1 MHYKYNLLLLC
12 LDCSEIKIHKMQTR
26 PIDQDIKRAV
36 RTKKMIRALW
46 TINFCGVALV
56 MLIGVMIYHG
66 YIGYM
71 PPVEGLLNP
80 EDRFASRLFTSDGV
94 EMGRF
99 YQSRNNRVYA
109 DYSEIS
115 PNVINALIATEDERF
130 MQHSGIDI
138 MALSRVLFKTILLR
152 QKNAGGGSTITQQ
165 LAKQLYSPESD
176 GLMDRFIQKPVEW
189 AIAVKL
195 ERYYTKEEIIKMYLN
210 QFDFLNN
217 AVGIKTA
224 AHVYFN
230 TTPDSLK
237 IEQAAMLVGMA
248 KNPSLYNPVRADRKD
263 AAVGRRNVVLQQM
276 LKADLIT
283 EAECDSLCALPLD
296 VKFTKVD
303 HKDGIAPYFRE
314 AVRLMMQAKEPRR
327 GDYPDWDQQRFVD
340 DSIQWATN
348 PLYGWVEKNPKPDGT
363 KYNIY
368 TDGLRIYTSI
378 DSRMQKYAEEAV
390 IDHLKNTLQP
400 QFDREKGS
408 RGPYTTNSAELGQLT
423 PRKLIDRAIRQSE
436 RYRVLKNA
444 GMSDAEIM
452 EEFDKP
458 VDMTVFSYD
467 GGQVQKTMSPRDSVV
482 YQKMFL
488 RAGFMSM
495 DPLTGQVKAYVG
507 GPNFHFF
514 QYDMAGVGRRQIGS
528 TVKPFLYTYAFE
540 EGFTPC
546 DMFLNAQP
554 SITLPTGEVWA
565 PRNTG
570 HARIGEMVDLY
581 WALTNSNNWISARL
595 MSELSPSTLA
605 RTMHTFGIT
614 NHLDPVV
621 SLCLGPCDVSVRE
634 MVTAYTAF
642 SNKGLRV
649 DPIYVTKIT
658 DNNGNV
664 ISEFTPQYTEVMS
677 QEAYFKMVNIL
688 QNVINSGTG
697 SRLRRAPYNITA
709 VMGGK
714 TGTTNYNADGWFMGF
729 TPNLVSGVWVGGDE
743 RYIHFNRM
751 AQGQGAAMALP
762 IYGLYMKKVYADK
775 SLPYSQTL
783 QFPEPPAGF
792 SPCYKESYGDAPA
805 AETPVEAIDNAFE

>member
-1 MHYKYNLLLLC
+1 MFGLLRN
-12 LDCSEIKIHKMQTR
+12 KIHKMQTR
-26 PIDQDIKRAV
+26 PIDQDIKRAA

-400 QFDREKGS
+400 QFEREKGS

-805 AETPVEAIDNAFE
+805 SETPVEAIDNAFE

>member
-1 MHYKYNLLLLC
+1 
-12 LDCSEIKIHKMQTR
+12 
-26 PIDQDIKRAV
+26 
-36 RTKKMIRALW
+36 
-46 TINFCGVALV
+46 
-56 MLIGVMIYHG
+56 MIYHG

-283 EAECDSLCALPLD
+283 EAECDSLCALPLE

-467 GGQVQKTMSPRDSVV
+467 GVQVQKTMSPRDSVV

>member
-1 MHYKYNLLLLC
+1 
-12 LDCSEIKIHKMQTR
+12 
-26 PIDQDIKRAV
+26 
-36 RTKKMIRALW
+36 
-46 TINFCGVALV
+46 

-751 AQGQGAAMALP
+751 VQGQGAAMALP

>member
-1 MHYKYNLLLLC
+1 
-12 LDCSEIKIHKMQTR
+12 
-26 PIDQDIKRAV
+26 
-36 RTKKMIRALW
+36 
-46 TINFCGVALV
+46 
-56 MLIGVMIYHG
+56 
-66 YIGYM
+66 M

-165 LAKQLYSPESD
+165 IAKQLYSPESD

-283 EAECDSLCALPLD
+283 EAECDSLCALPLE

>member
-1 MHYKYNLLLLC
+1 
-12 LDCSEIKIHKMQTR
+12 MQTR
-26 PIDQDIKRAV
+26 PIDQDIKRAA

-348 PLYGWVEKNPKPDGT
+348 PLYGWVEKNLKPDGT

>member
-1 MHYKYNLLLLC
+1 
-12 LDCSEIKIHKMQTR
+12 MQTR
-26 PIDQDIKRAV
+26 PIDQDIKRAA

-71 PPVEGLLNP
+71 PPVEELLNP
-80 EDRFASRLFTSDGV
+80 EYRFASRLFTSDGV

-195 ERYYTKEEIIKMYLN
+195 ERYYTKEEIIKIYLN

>member
-1 MHYKYNLLLLC
+1 
-12 LDCSEIKIHKMQTR
+12 
-26 PIDQDIKRAV
+26 
-36 RTKKMIRALW
+36 
-46 TINFCGVALV
+46 

-805 AETPVEAIDNAFE
+805 AETPVEAIDNAFEPAGDLRGSGPSGGGH

>member
-1 MHYKYNLLLLC
+1 
-12 LDCSEIKIHKMQTR
+12 
-26 PIDQDIKRAV
+26 
-36 RTKKMIRALW
+36 
-46 TINFCGVALV
+46 

-248 KNPSLYNPVRADRKD
+248 KNPSLYNPARADRKD

-283 EAECDSLCALPLD
+283 EAECDSLCALPLE

-467 GGQVQKTMSPRDSVV
+467 GGQVQKTMSPRNSVV

>member
-1 MHYKYNLLLLC
+1 MFGLLRN
-12 LDCSEIKIHKMQTR
+12 KIHKMQTR
-26 PIDQDIKRAV
+26 PIDQDIKRAA
-36 RTKKMIRALW
+36 RAKKMIRALW

>member
-1 MHYKYNLLLLC
+1 
-12 LDCSEIKIHKMQTR
+12 
-26 PIDQDIKRAV
+26 
-36 RTKKMIRALW
+36 
-46 TINFCGVALV
+46 

-565 PRNTG
+565 PRDTG

>member
-1 MHYKYNLLLLC
+1 
-12 LDCSEIKIHKMQTR
+12 
-26 PIDQDIKRAV
+26 
-36 RTKKMIRALW
+36 
-46 TINFCGVALV
+46 
-56 MLIGVMIYHG
+56 
-66 YIGYM
+66 M

-224 AHVYFN
+224 AHVYFT

>member
-1 MHYKYNLLLLC
+1 MFGLLRN
-12 LDCSEIKIHKMQTR
+12 KIHKMQTR
-26 PIDQDIKRAV
+26 PIDQDIKRAA

-248 KNPSLYNPVRADRKD
+248 KNPSLYNPARADRKD

-283 EAECDSLCALPLD
+283 EAECDSLCAIPLE

-444 GMSDAEIM
+444 GMSDVEIM

-697 SRLRRAPYNITA
+697 SRLHRAPYNITA

>member
-1 MHYKYNLLLLC
+1 
-12 LDCSEIKIHKMQTR
+12 
-26 PIDQDIKRAV
+26 
-36 RTKKMIRALW
+36 
-46 TINFCGVALV
+46 

-423 PRKLIDRAIRQSE
+423 SRKLIDRAIRQSE

>member
-1 MHYKYNLLLLC
+1 MFGLLRN
-12 LDCSEIKIHKMQTR
+12 KIHKMQTR
-26 PIDQDIKRAV
+26 PIDQDIKRAA

-80 EDRFASRLFTSDGV
+80 EYRFASRLFTSDGV

-109 DYSEIS
+109 DYSKIS

-283 EAECDSLCALPLD
+283 EAECDSLCALPLE

-340 DSIQWATN
+340 DSIQWAIN

>member
-1 MHYKYNLLLLC
+1 
-12 LDCSEIKIHKMQTR
+12 
-26 PIDQDIKRAV
+26 
-36 RTKKMIRALW
+36 
-46 TINFCGVALV
+46 
-56 MLIGVMIYHG
+56 
-66 YIGYM
+66 M

-283 EAECDSLCALPLD
+283 EAECDSLCTLPLD

>member
-1 MHYKYNLLLLC
+1 
-12 LDCSEIKIHKMQTR
+12 MQTR
-26 PIDQDIKRAV
+26 PIDQDIKRAA

-248 KNPSLYNPVRADRKD
+248 KNPSLYNPVRSDRKD

>member
-1 MHYKYNLLLLC
+1 
-12 LDCSEIKIHKMQTR
+12 
-26 PIDQDIKRAV
+26 
-36 RTKKMIRALW
+36 
-46 TINFCGVALV
+46 
-56 MLIGVMIYHG
+56 
-66 YIGYM
+66 M

-296 VKFTKVD
+296 VKFTKGD
-303 HKDGIAPYFRE
+303 HKGGIAPYFRE

-514 QYDMAGVGRRQIGS
+514 HYDMAGVGRRQIGS

-570 HARIGEMVDLY
+570 HARIGEMVGLY

-614 NHLDPVV
+614 SHRDPVV

-743 RYIHFNRM
+743 RDIHFNRM

>member
-1 MHYKYNLLLLC
+1 
-12 LDCSEIKIHKMQTR
+12 
-26 PIDQDIKRAV
+26 
-36 RTKKMIRALW
+36 
-46 TINFCGVALV
+46 

-283 EAECDSLCALPLD
+283 EAECDSLCALPLE

-378 DSRMQKYAEEAV
+378 DLRMQKYAEEAV

-775 SLPYSQTL
+775 SLPYSQTS

>member
-1 MHYKYNLLLLC
+1 MFGLLRN
-12 LDCSEIKIHKMQTR
+12 KIHKMQTR
-26 PIDQDIKRAV
+26 PIDQDIKRAA

-296 VKFTKVD
+296 VKFTKVG

>member
-1 MHYKYNLLLLC
+1 
-12 LDCSEIKIHKMQTR
+12 MQTR
-26 PIDQDIKRAV
+26 PIDQDIKRAA

-283 EAECDSLCALPLD
+283 EAECDSLCALPLE
-296 VKFTKVD
+296 VQFTKVD

-805 AETPVEAIDNAFE
+805 DETPVEAIDNAFE

>member
-1 MHYKYNLLLLC
+1 
-12 LDCSEIKIHKMQTR
+12 
-26 PIDQDIKRAV
+26 
-36 RTKKMIRALW
+36 
-46 TINFCGVALV
+46 
-56 MLIGVMIYHG
+56 
-66 YIGYM
+66 M

-378 DSRMQKYAEEAV
+378 DSRMQKYAEESV

>member
-1 MHYKYNLLLLC
+1 MFGLLRN
-12 LDCSEIKIHKMQTR
+12 KIHKMQTR
-26 PIDQDIKRAV
+26 PIDQDIKRAA

-368 TDGLRIYTSI
+368 TDGLSIYTSI

>member
-1 MHYKYNLLLLC
+1 
-12 LDCSEIKIHKMQTR
+12 
-26 PIDQDIKRAV
+26 
-36 RTKKMIRALW
+36 
-46 TINFCGVALV
+46 
-56 MLIGVMIYHG
+56 
-66 YIGYM
+66 M

-94 EMGRF
+94 EMGRL

-283 EAECDSLCALPLD
+283 EAECDSLCALPLE

>member
-1 MHYKYNLLLLC
+1 
-12 LDCSEIKIHKMQTR
+12 
-26 PIDQDIKRAV
+26 
-36 RTKKMIRALW
+36 
-46 TINFCGVALV
+46 
-56 MLIGVMIYHG
+56 
-66 YIGYM
+66 M

-152 QKNAGGGSTITQQ
+152 QKTAGGGSTITQQ

-283 EAECDSLCALPLD
+283 EAECDSLCALPLE

-783 QFPEPPAGF
+783 QFPEPPVGF

>member
-1 MHYKYNLLLLC
+1 MFGLLRN
-12 LDCSEIKIHKMQTR
+12 KIHKMQTR
-26 PIDQDIKRAV
+26 PIDQDIKRAA

-340 DSIQWATN
+340 DSIQWTTN

-400 QFDREKGS
+400 QFEREKGS

>member
-1 MHYKYNLLLLC
+1 
-12 LDCSEIKIHKMQTR
+12 
-26 PIDQDIKRAV
+26 
-36 RTKKMIRALW
+36 
-46 TINFCGVALV
+46 
-56 MLIGVMIYHG
+56 
-66 YIGYM
+66 M

-248 KNPSLYNPVRADRKD
+248 KNPSLYNPARADRKD

-283 EAECDSLCALPLD
+283 EAECDSLCALPLE

-783 QFPEPPAGF
+783 QFPKPPAGF

>member
-1 MHYKYNLLLLC
+1 
-12 LDCSEIKIHKMQTR
+12 MQTR
-26 PIDQDIKRAV
+26 PIDQDIKRAA

-248 KNPSLYNPVRADRKD
+248 KNPSLYNPARADRKD

-283 EAECDSLCALPLD
+283 EAECDSLCALPLE

-452 EEFDKP
+452 EEFDKL

-751 AQGQGAAMALP
+751 TQGQGAAMALP

>member
-1 MHYKYNLLLLC
+1 
-12 LDCSEIKIHKMQTR
+12 
-26 PIDQDIKRAV
+26 
-36 RTKKMIRALW
+36 
-46 TINFCGVALV
+46 

-94 EMGRF
+94 EIGRF

-195 ERYYTKEEIIKMYLN
+195 ERYYTKEEIIKMYIN

-248 KNPSLYNPVRADRKD
+248 KNPSLYNPARADRKD

-283 EAECDSLCALPLD
+283 EAECDSLCALPLE

>member
-1 MHYKYNLLLLC
+1 MFGLLRN
-12 LDCSEIKIHKMQTR
+12 KIHKMQTR
-26 PIDQDIKRAV
+26 PIDQDIKRAA

-408 RGPYTTNSAELGQLT
+408 RGPYTTNGAELGQLT

-762 IYGLYMKKVYADK
+762 IYGLYMKKVYSDK

>member
-1 MHYKYNLLLLC
+1 
-12 LDCSEIKIHKMQTR
+12 MQTR
-26 PIDQDIKRAV
+26 PIDQDIKRAA

-283 EAECDSLCALPLD
+283 EAECDSLCALPLE

-605 RTMHTFGIT
+605 RTMHTFGII

-792 SPCYKESYGDAPA
+792 SPCYKESYGDAPV

>member
-1 MHYKYNLLLLC
+1 MFGLLRN
-12 LDCSEIKIHKMQTR
+12 KIHKMQTR
-26 PIDQDIKRAV
+26 PIDQDIKRAA

-283 EAECDSLCALPLD
+283 EAECDSLCALPLE

-340 DSIQWATN
+340 DSIQWTTN

-400 QFDREKGS
+400 QFEREKGS

-458 VDMTVFSYD
+458 VEMTVFSYD

>member
-1 MHYKYNLLLLC
+1 
-12 LDCSEIKIHKMQTR
+12 MQTR
-26 PIDQDIKRAV
+26 PIDQDIKRAA

-283 EAECDSLCALPLD
+283 EAECDSLCTLPLE

-400 QFDREKGS
+400 QFDREKGG

-482 YQKMFL
+482 YQKMFM

>member
-1 MHYKYNLLLLC
+1 
-12 LDCSEIKIHKMQTR
+12 MQTR
-26 PIDQDIKRAV
+26 PIDQDIKRAA

-314 AVRLMMQAKEPRR
+314 AVRLMMQAKEPHR

-554 SITLPTGEVWA
+554 SITLPTGEVWT

>member
-1 MHYKYNLLLLC
+1 
-12 LDCSEIKIHKMQTR
+12 MQTR
-26 PIDQDIKRAV
+26 PIDQDIKRAA

-56 MLIGVMIYHG
+56 MLLGVMIYHG

>member
-1 MHYKYNLLLLC
+1 
-12 LDCSEIKIHKMQTR
+12 MQTR
-26 PIDQDIKRAV
+26 PIDQDIKRAA

-80 EDRFASRLFTSDGV
+80 EGRFASRLFTSDGV

-408 RGPYTTNSAELGQLT
+408 RGPYTTNSTELGQLT

-664 ISEFTPQYTEVMS
+664 VSEFTPQYTEVMS

>member
-1 MHYKYNLLLLC
+1 
-12 LDCSEIKIHKMQTR
+12 MQTR
-26 PIDQDIKRAV
+26 PIDQDIKRAA

-314 AVRLMMQAKEPRR
+314 AVRLMMQAKEPHR

>member
-1 MHYKYNLLLLC
+1 MFGLLRN
-12 LDCSEIKIHKMQTR
+12 KIHKMQTR
-26 PIDQDIKRAV
+26 PIDQDIKRAA

-400 QFDREKGS
+400 QFDREKGG

>member
-1 MHYKYNLLLLC
+1 
-12 LDCSEIKIHKMQTR
+12 
-26 PIDQDIKRAV
+26 
-36 RTKKMIRALW
+36 
-46 TINFCGVALV
+46 

-775 SLPYSQTL
+775 SLSYSQTL

>member
-1 MHYKYNLLLLC
+1 
-12 LDCSEIKIHKMQTR
+12 
-26 PIDQDIKRAV
+26 
-36 RTKKMIRALW
+36 
-46 TINFCGVALV
+46 
-56 MLIGVMIYHG
+56 
-66 YIGYM
+66 M

-283 EAECDSLCALPLD
+283 EAECDSLCALPLE

-458 VDMTVFSYD
+458 VDMAVFSYD